1 MQDDLLKKWYD
12 NEEIQLR
19 IKLEKMSKIE
29 KKISKHKDNLNNF
42 DCALFSI
49 SSENRNNMRRMLSEK
64 IIVNWENSW
73 KIENSLK
80 IQLFIIKYIRWLR
93 YISRMTKNKMVRSQ
107 SQ

>member
-42 DCALFSI
+42 DCALFNI
-49 SSENRNNMRRMLSEK
+49 SLENGNNMRRMLSEK
-64 IIVNWENSW
+64 ITVNWENSL
-73 KIENSLK
+73 KKENTLK

>member
-42 DCALFSI
+42 DCTLFNI
-49 SSENRNNMRRMLSEK
+49 SLENGNNMRRMLSEK
-64 IIVNWENSW
+64 ITVNWENSL
-73 KIENSLK
+73 KKENTLK